1 MKELDE
7 FKGVIPS
14 LKDLP
19 LKDIKNTKEKFNLHL
34 DNLIK
39 RVRTLSIDTPEKEWD
54 NIKDDVYKTLNFH
67 SLHRELEM
75 SKLKEM
81 LESTWEKSIKNMTD
95 DDMKRFQKYDDKILF
110 INDVMEE
117 FNISRSTLRRWVNLG
132 LKKIKIKRKIYF
144 MRSDVMKFIKH
155 LND

>member
-7 FKGVIPS
+7 FKGVVPS

-19 LKDIKNTKEKFNLHL
+19 LKDIKNTKEKFDLHL

-54 NIKDDVYKTLNFH
+54 NIKDDVYRTLNFH

-117 FNISRSTLRRWVNLG
+117 FNISRSTLRRWVTLG

>member
-7 FKGVIPS
+7 FKGVVPS
-14 LKDLP
+14 LKTLP
-19 LKDIKNTKEKFNLHL
+19 LKDIKNTKEKFDLHL

-39 RVRTLSIDTPEKEWD
+39 RVRTLNVNTPEKEWD
-54 NIKDDVYKTLNFH
+54 NIKDDVYRTLNFH

-81 LESTWEKSIKNMTD
+81 LESTWEKSIKHMTD
-95 DDMKRFQKYDDKILF
+95 SDMERFQKYDDKILF
-110 INDVMEE
+110 INDVMKE

-144 MRSDVMKFIKH
+144 LRSDVMKFIKH

>member
-7 FKGVIPS
+7 FKGVVPS

-19 LKDIKNTKEKFNLHL
+19 LKDIKNTKEKFDLHL

-54 NIKDDVYKTLNFH
+54 NIKDDVYRTLNFH

-81 LESTWEKSIKNMTD
+81 LESTWNKTTKEMTD
-95 DDMKRFQKYDDKILF
+95 DEFKSLQKYDDKILF
-110 INDVMEE
+110 KNDVMNE
-117 FNISRSTLRRWVNLG
+117 FSISRSTLRRWENLG

-144 MRSDVMKFIKH
+144 LRSDVMKFIKH

>member
-7 FKGVIPS
+7 FKGVVPS

-19 LKDIKNTKEKFNLHL
+19 LKDIKNTKEKFDLHL

-67 SLHRELEM
+67 SLHREFEM

-81 LESTWEKSIKNMTD
+81 LESTWNKTTKEMTD
-95 DDMKRFQKYDDKILF
+95 DEFKSLQKYDDKILF
-110 INDVMEE
+110 INDVMNE
-117 FNISRSTLRRWVNLG
+117 FSISRSTLRRWENLG

-144 MRSDVMKFIKH
+144 LRSDVMKFIKH

>member
-1 MKELDE
+1 
-7 FKGVIPS
+7 
-14 LKDLP
+14 
-19 LKDIKNTKEKFNLHL
+19 
-34 DNLIK
+34 
-39 RVRTLSIDTPEKEWD
+39 
-54 NIKDDVYKTLNFH
+54 
-67 SLHRELEM
+67 
-75 SKLKEM
+75 
-81 LESTWEKSIKNMTD
+81 MTD
-95 DDMKRFQKYDDKILF
+95 SDMERFQKYDDKILF